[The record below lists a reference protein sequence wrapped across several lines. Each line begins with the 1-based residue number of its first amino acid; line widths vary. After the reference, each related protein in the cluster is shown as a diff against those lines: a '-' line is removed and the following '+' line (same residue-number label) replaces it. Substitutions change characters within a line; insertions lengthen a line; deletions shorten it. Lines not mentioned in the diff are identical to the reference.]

1 MVQKSQSGCSLGEDG
16 REVPRRMG
24 TFCSLLDLEATWVS
38 AFVMLMEMCTYMHI
52 ASCVNDTLIKRDYSE
67 NKRMLIR
74 FLYFSYLVI

>member
-24 TFCSLLDLEATWVS
+24 TFCSLLGLEVTQVS
-38 AFVMLMEMCTYMHI
+38 AFVVLMEVCMYMHI
-52 ASCVNDTLIKRDYSE
+52 ASCVNDTMIKRDYSE
-67 NKRMLIR
+67 NKRILIG